1 MRIEYLM
8 LVFQSQDRALNS
20 DAYILCVQ
28 YEGGAGYQELVRW
41 IQECDTWSL
50 ITIIPIWTTQSFLPA
65 PSHRPE
71 PTIPTGGQPPNMLIN
86 TEWIQKQFEA
96 QVGL

>member
-1 MRIEYLM
+1 MDTRVRYL
-8 LVFQSQDRALNS
+8 VS
-20 DAYILCVQ
+20 DH
-28 YEGGAGYQELVRW
+28 
-41 IQECDTWSL
+41 DN
-50 ITIIPIWTTQSFLPA
+50 PNMDDQSFLPA

-71 PTIPTGGQPPNMLIN
+71 PTIPTGGQPPYMLIN

>member
-1 MRIEYLM
+1 M

-41 IQECDTWSL
+41 IQECDTWCV
-50 ITIIPIWTTQSFLPA
+50 ITIIRIWTGGLSCTPPPPLMLPLPMRHP
-65 PSHRPE
+65 PS
-71 PTIPTGGQPPNMLIN
+71 PPFAFDTLTRMISLI
-86 TEWIQKQFEA
+86 
-96 QVGL
+96 